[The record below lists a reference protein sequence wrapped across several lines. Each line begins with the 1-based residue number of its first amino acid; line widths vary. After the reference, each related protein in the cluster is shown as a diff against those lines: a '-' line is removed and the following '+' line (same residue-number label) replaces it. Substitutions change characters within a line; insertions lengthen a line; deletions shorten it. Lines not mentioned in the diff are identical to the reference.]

1 MYTSLEHVNKIFFF
15 IKNHLLT
22 NLLTDASRSSFN
34 TLQAIRAIEQ
44 CKIEDDDDEM
54 NQKKVLI
61 TLYRNMAACKLK
73 VEKYKET
80 TSFCDLVIHI
90 DSKDVKAHF
99 LKAKVCIKN

>member
-1 MYTSLEHVNKIFFF
+1 
-15 IKNHLLT
+15 
-22 NLLTDASRSSFN
+22 
-34 TLQAIRAIEQ
+34 
-44 CKIEDDDDEM
+44 M

-61 TLYRNMAACKLK
+61 TLYRNMAACNLK

-99 LKAKVCIKN
+99 LKAKVCIRN